1 MSFELAG
8 KVIEKFEINQVTDS
22 FKKREFVI
30 EKTDNSSGMEFT
42 DQIKFQLTQD
52 RCNLIDNI
60 NPDDY
65 IKVNFNIR
73 GRKWEKEGRI
83 SYFTNLEAWKIEKIT
98 QNEKSP
104 EPPPFTGDDIPPP
117 EVEDDLPF

>member
-8 KVIEKFEINQVTDS
+8 KLIEKFEINQVTDS

-30 EKTDNSSGMEFT
+30 EKTDNSSGIEFT

-52 RCNLIDNI
+52 RCSLIDNI
-60 NPDDY
+60 NHNDY
-65 IKVNFNIR
+65 IKVSFNIR

-83 SYFTNLEAWKIEKIT
+83 SYFTNLEAWKIEKLN
-98 QNEKSP
+98 QEEKSP
-104 EPPPFTGDDIPPP
+104 EPPPFTEGDIPPP